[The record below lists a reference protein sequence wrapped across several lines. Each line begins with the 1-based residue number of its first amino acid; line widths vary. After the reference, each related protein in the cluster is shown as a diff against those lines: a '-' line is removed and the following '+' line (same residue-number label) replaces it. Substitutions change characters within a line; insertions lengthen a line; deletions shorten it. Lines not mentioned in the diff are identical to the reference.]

1 MPRLKSESFNECWN
15 SNNTLF
21 SLEIIYPINV
31 STLQFPK
38 KFCLPVDSINNE
50 AKIIHIL

>member
-1 MPRLKSESFNECWN
+1 MPHLKNESFYECWN
-15 SNNTLF
+15 SNNALF

-31 STLQFPK
+31 STLQVPN